1 MTSITISDLGWSTT
15 DGHPVFSNLSI
26 TFGKEKAGIVGR
38 NGIGKTTLLK
48 ILANE
53 FRPSSGSVVIDG
65 RVGVL
70 RQAVQVAANE
80 TVADLFG
87 ITSALHALRR
97 AEAGKATLEDLSS
110 ADWTLEDRV
119 TAILARFDLNAKP
132 TTRISELSG
141 GQRSRASL
149 AAVMFDDPDFLLLDE
164 PTNNLDRAARKTVL
178 SALSDW
184 RNGAVVVSHDRELLE
199 TMDCIVE
206 MTSLG
211 ISRYGGGWSHFQERK
226 GVELAAAEHHL
237 SDAERRLKDVGRM
250 AQVAA
255 ERKDRRDASGARR
268 KDRGDLPKILLGA
281 RKNAAE
287 NSGGDGKR
295 LAYKRKDEAAGAV
308 AQARSK
314 LEVLERLSISLP
326 SAGLSLGKRVLQL
339 NNVTAGYNAAAPII
353 KNFSLALSGPE
364 RVALVGQNGSGKTTL
379 LKVIAGELEPFSG
392 DVLVSVPLAILDQSV
407 SILDPLTSIRDN
419 FMRLNNEAT
428 ENECRA
434 ALAGFLFRADAALL
448 KVGSLSGGQ
457 MLKAGLACVLGG
469 KRPPQL
475 LILDEPTNHLDIEA
489 IEALE
494 AALDTYDGA
503 LIVVSH
509 DVQFLENAKIGK
521 QIELTP

>member
-1 MTSITISDLGWSTT
+1 MTSVTISDLGWSTT
-15 DGHPVFSNLSI
+15 DGHPVFSNLNI
-26 TFGKEKAGIVGR
+26 TFGNEKAGLVGR
-38 NGIGKTTLLK
+38 NGVGKTTLLK
-48 ILANE
+48 IIANE
-53 FRPSSGSVVIDG
+53 LRPTSGSVVTDG
-65 RVGVL
+65 RIGVL
-70 RQAVQVAANE
+70 RQAVQVAASD

-87 ITSALHALRR
+87 ITSALAVLKR
-97 AEAGKATLEDLSS
+97 AETGKATLEDLSS

-119 TAILARFDLNAKP
+119 TAILSRFDLDAKP
-132 TTRISELSG
+132 TTPLSELSG
-141 GQRSRASL
+141 GQRSRASF

-164 PTNNLDRAARKTVL
+164 PTNNLDQAGRETVI

-184 RNGAVVVSHDRELLE
+184 RNGAVVVSHDRDLLE

-226 GVELAAAEHHL
+226 GIELHAAEQDL

-250 AQVAA
+250 AQIAA
-255 ERKDRRDASGARR
+255 ERKDRRNASGARR

-295 LAYKRKDEAAGAV
+295 LADRRKEEATGAV

-314 LEVLERLSISLP
+314 LEVLEHMSISLP
-326 SAGLSLGKRVLQL
+326 PTGLSPGKHVLRLG
-339 NNVTAGYNAAAPII
+339 NITAGYDATAPII
-353 KNFSLALSGPE
+353 KDFSFAISGPE

-379 LKVIAGELEPFSG
+379 LNVIAGKLKPFCG

-407 SILDPLTSIRDN
+407 SFLDPVASIRDN
-419 FMRLNNEAT
+419 FMRLNHDAT

-457 MLKAGLACVLGG
+457 LLKAGLACALGG
-469 KRPPQL
+469 KSPPQL

-489 IEALE
+489 VEALE
-494 AALDTYDGA
+494 AALETYDGA

-509 DVQFLENAKIGK
+509 DVRFLENADVGR
-521 QIELTP
+521 QIELTR